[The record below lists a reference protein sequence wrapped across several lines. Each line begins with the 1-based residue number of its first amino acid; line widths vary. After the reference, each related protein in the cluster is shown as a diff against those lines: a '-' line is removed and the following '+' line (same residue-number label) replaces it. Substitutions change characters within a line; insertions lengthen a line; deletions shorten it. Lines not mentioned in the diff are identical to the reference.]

1 MAKEPRARVCTQS
14 RGVANQ
20 VAVLDLFYWTL
31 SAAAGC
37 VRKRIY
43 AMAQRIFLGRQ
54 VNYGSEC
61 GKIAVGGVS
70 KSCAVLCVCVCVD
83 APVGRG
89 CITAE
94 MLIAQLE
101 CIISIFN

>member
-1 MAKEPRARVCTQS
+1 MCTQS

-31 SAAAGC
+31 SAARGC

-61 GKIAVGGVS
+61 GKIAGAYQNIMRALCGCVGLPGLHN
-70 KSCAVLCVCVCVD
+70 CRC
-83 APVGRG
+83 
-89 CITAE
+89 
-94 MLIAQLE
+94 
-101 CIISIFN
+101 